1 MQGGLNL
8 LAFQV
13 DANVARLMLPSQVD
27 TTIIGSAE
35 LLWKGVDGSVVLSV
49 RSDIHVSVVLRVRSG
64 IHVSVVLSGRSGVH
78 VSAALAMYQVCPF
91 CTHIVFCTAKLRS
104 QATRECPSTAALSY
118 YLSTQAPETNRM

>member
-1 MQGGLNL
+1 LQGGLNL

-91 CTHIVFCTAKLRS
+91 CTMFFVQQSFGHRRHASVLPQQLCHTI
-104 QATRECPSTAALSY
+104 
-118 YLSTQAPETNRM
+118 